1 MNGKIAK
8 LKIKNNSPLRIIN
21 KLPNIEKKSSINDYL
36 FKKKFEISNNKI
48 NKSLALDSFSES
60 TNNLKLKL
68 RNKNK
73 SFIFHNHSKNFIS
86 SGVSELKINKSIN
99 GLISPYSKY
108 SFQDS
113 RNALNKSNKKS
124 PNPKKNKS
132 IFQKIIENIEKI
144 KKSNQKAYEIIK
156 RNEKKTIRLQLRNFY
171 NWQNIK
177 IKAKNKTTKNKE
189 EMDTKSRI
197 SRLRRNETT
206 NKISKIIDE
215 EKKNIEN
222 ETNDNI
228 ILIMRK
234 DTNPLNYI
242 NKDDKQQEDKEKED
256 KEKEDKEKE
265 EEKEVKN
272 EKENKEKED
281 KEEKQEK
288 QEKENKEEKREKEN
302 NEEKEN
308 KDESKKNLENNEDNE
323 EKEKNENKNIEENK
337 DDKENNEDKEKK
349 ENIKNKDEKENKENK
364 SKKIRTK
371 MFHIRQI
378 SISKKQLRSS
388 FYKAGI
394 INKIWRKT
402 FIKGSEMQFN
412 DIFNQANL
420 ILNNID
426 FFKVNYF
433 NNKKFFMAFKKIDN
447 FKKAEFNSTLEEL
460 CFLLIEIVPKL
471 IQKFYGSLDRILY
484 VKIPDLEEEQEKIP
498 RNERECLDFNC
509 IYLNQVSNY
518 FMACIE
524 VLKEIKKRI
533 DYYKFNDK
541 EYLIIDNFLNLSRVD
556 ISKINSM
563 AESYIEKMKDDE
575 KIWKKMEVN
584 LGIRKNKK
592 VLGENMFERSHR
604 KYQEKLKE
612 EMKLER
618 INSTL
623 NLRSTFFDE
632 KRNKFILKRRLKNL
646 NILNQPIISSL
657 MKYINSNI
665 KSQIISQQ
673 VMERYQLKERL
684 EKQQKKVIT
693 KNDG

>member
-242 NKDDKQQEDKEKED
+242 NKDDKQQEEKNG
-256 KEKEDKEKE
+256 KEDKEKE

-288 QEKENKEEKREKEN
+288 QEKENKEEKIEKEN

-394 INKIWRKT
+394 INQIWRKT

-471 IQKFYGSLDRILY
+471 IQKFYGSLDIILY

-541 EYLIIDNFLNLSRVD
+541 EYLIIDNFLNLSRID

>member
-1 MNGKIAK
+1 
-8 LKIKNNSPLRIIN
+8 
-21 KLPNIEKKSSINDYL
+21 
-36 FKKKFEISNNKI
+36 
-48 NKSLALDSFSES
+48 
-60 TNNLKLKL
+60 
-68 RNKNK
+68 
-73 SFIFHNHSKNFIS
+73 
-86 SGVSELKINKSIN
+86 
-99 GLISPYSKY
+99 
-108 SFQDS
+108 
-113 RNALNKSNKKS
+113 
-124 PNPKKNKS
+124 
-132 IFQKIIENIEKI
+132 
-144 KKSNQKAYEIIK
+144 
-156 RNEKKTIRLQLRNFY
+156 
-171 NWQNIK
+171 
-177 IKAKNKTTKNKE
+177 
-189 EMDTKSRI
+189 MDTKSRI

-242 NKDDKQQEDKEKED
+242 NKDDKQQEEKNG
-256 KEKEDKEKE
+256 KEDKEKE

-323 EKEKNENKNIEENK
+323 EKEKKENKNIEENK

-394 INKIWRKT
+394 INQIWRKT

-541 EYLIIDNFLNLSRVD
+541 EYLIIDNFLNLSRID